1 MKQILIVTD
10 AWMPQINGVV
20 TTMREMKSQLEQRGY
35 CVRVIHPGIFKTIPL
50 PGYKEIRIAIN
61 PWMLAGLVGK
71 PDSIHI
77 VTEGP
82 LGIAAKLLCLAKGW
96 KYTTGY
102 HTNFPEYL
110 HNTYH
115 IPQILTRTYFKWF
128 HQGSSAVFAPSKTT
142 ADKLTK
148 QGFKNLVVWS
158 RGFNKYIFKP
168 RRPSLLLMPQ
178 DKINLLYVG
187 RLSKEK
193 NIDAFLALS
202 EIFECRLWVVGD
214 GPDRA
219 RLEKLGNATFVG
231 LKTGTELAK
240 YYASADVF
248 VFPSKTDT
256 LGIVSIEAMACG
268 TPVAAYNVEGPR
280 DVVVEGVGGALDDDL
295 SKAVERAIKLKG
307 NQSVLKNAAKYSWD
321 TAATTFIDKLTEI
334 QNERR

>member
-1 MKQILIVTD
+1 M
-10 AWMPQINGVV
+10 
-20 TTMREMKSQLEQRGY
+20 
-35 CVRVIHPGIFKTIPL
+35 FKTMAL
-50 PGYKEIRIAIN
+50 PTYKEIRVAIN
-61 PWMLAGLVGK
+61 PWKIAKLVGK

-82 LGIAAKLLCLAKGW
+82 LGIAAKLLCMAKGW
-96 KYTTGY
+96 NYTTDY

-110 HNTYH
+110 SSTYG
-115 IPQILTRTYFKWF
+115 IPKILTRTFFKWF
-128 HQGSSAVFAPSKTT
+128 HRGSSAVFAPSKTT
-142 ADKLTK
+142 ADRLTE

-158 RGFNKYIFKP
+158 RGFDAQIFKT
-168 RRPSLLLMPQ
+168 RRPSSLQMPRN
-178 DKINLLYVG
+178 KINLLYVG

-202 EIFECRLWVVGD
+202 EIFDCRLWVVGD

-219 RLEKLGNATFVG
+219 RLEQLGDATFVG
-231 LKTGTELAK
+231 FKTGVELAK

-280 DVVVEGVGGALDDDL
+280 DVVVEGMGGALDDDL
-295 SKAVERAIKLKG
+295 SKAVERAFKLKG
-307 NQSVLKNAAKYSWD
+307 RKSVLENAAKYSWLK
-321 TAATTFIDKLTEI
+321 AADTFINNLTPI
-334 QNERR
+334 GDTK